1 MINLFNLIL
10 FFIKEYNRNT
20 VLKKKHLLIDGL
32 KTWNKVMLDLIF
44 VKKKKFFF
52 NLLIQPGTQL
62 QPYKS
67 VSILHHALD

>member
-1 MINLFNLIL
+1 
-10 FFIKEYNRNT
+10 
-20 VLKKKHLLIDGL
+20 
-32 KTWNKVMLDLIF
+32 MLDLIF